1 MLVNMPQNRV
11 QTRKSISRKRKRQLG
26 LISAG
31 AIPVL
36 LLVALA
42 VIVFGGQDTSESDT
56 GQTLNATSQGNGS
69 GPQVAV
75 DRTEV
80 DFGAVGYGQSV
91 DASYTIANVGDELV
105 VLDEPSIKTLEGC

>member
-1 MLVNMPQNRV
+1 MPQNRV
-11 QTRKSISRKRKRQLG
+11 QTRKSIGRKRKRQLG
-26 LISAG
+26 FIAAG

-36 LLVALA
+36 LRVALA
-42 VIVFGGQDTSESDT
+42 VVFFGGQDTSERDA
-56 GQTLNATSQGNGS
+56 GQAPVATSQGNGS
-69 GPQVAV
+69 GPQVAI

-91 DASYTIANVGDELV
+91 DASYTITNVGDEPV